1 MRKKFSQRSLAATSS
16 LLALSIALPAAAQA
30 QAADANTSEE
40 LDEIVV
46 TGLIGSLQR
55 NLDMKRES
63 LGVVDVITSEDIG
76 KFPDSNVAA
85 SLQRIPGVSIQRSG
99 TRGEPTGITVRGFG
113 GDFNET
119 LYDGRRISTASG
131 GRSVDFSTV
140 GADFVG
146 ALTVM
151 KTPDVTLSSSSI
163 GATVNIAFPKPFDK
177 PGMRF
182 AASASATEQEESGEL
197 QPSGG
202 VLFSNTFAD
211 DTLGF
216 LVDAIYSKR
225 ETDANRVFVSGWE
238 GGKFAPCQLT
248 ATCGAGDLDDADKT
262 IVGWWQQQY
271 GAEQSQVTD
280 ERIDGRI
287 AFQWR
292 PTDDTLLTLD
302 DNFSRQRLQ
311 TDTYGFGLWF
321 GLNDL
326 RSVQLDDNG
335 TVTDFRQA
343 GTPMD
348 LNGGTENRE
357 LRTNQIGLNLQ
368 QSFSENFS
376 LDADLSYAKSEQN
389 PSGGGFDGADIG
401 YGGLLGF
408 NTGVAVTG
416 DSASHFPEM
425 TTYGPGGDTS
435 RYLDPTVIGSHV
447 LVRTLQE
454 NSDELKQARFT
465 FKWAEDNVKVDA
477 GMSYVDD
484 NFTLQGSNTF
494 ANNFWQAYGGYGP
507 P

>member
-1 MRKKFSQRSLAATSS
+1 MRKKFSQRSLAASS
-16 LLALSIALPAAAQA
+16 GLLALSIALPAAAQA
-30 QAADANTSEE
+30 QAADANTTEE

-182 AASASATEQEESGEL
+182 AASASGTEQEESGEI

-211 DTLGF
+211 DTLGI

-225 ETDANRVFVSGWE
+225 ATDANRVFVSGWE

-248 ATCGAGDLDDADKT
+248 AVCGAGDLDDA
-262 IVGWWQQQY
+262 
-271 GAEQSQVTD
+271 
-280 ERIDGRI
+280 
-287 AFQWR
+287 
-292 PTDDTLLTLD
+292 
-302 DNFSRQRLQ
+302 
-311 TDTYGFGLWF
+311 
-321 GLNDL
+321 
-326 RSVQLDDNG
+326 
-335 TVTDFRQA
+335 
-343 GTPMD
+343 
-348 LNGGTENRE
+348 
-357 LRTNQIGLNLQ
+357 
-368 QSFSENFS
+368 
-376 LDADLSYAKSEQN
+376 
-389 PSGGGFDGADIG
+389 
-401 YGGLLGF
+401 
-408 NTGVAVTG
+408 
-416 DSASHFPEM
+416 
-425 TTYGPGGDTS
+425 
-435 RYLDPTVIGSHV
+435 
-447 LVRTLQE
+447 
-454 NSDELKQARFT
+454 
-465 FKWAEDNVKVDA
+465 
-477 GMSYVDD
+477 
-484 NFTLQGSNTF
+484 
-494 ANNFWQAYGGYGP
+494 
-507 P
+507 